1 LITSSFFG
9 DLVITMMTFTLPL
22 YSLILGFSPFE
33 IGAIGGTSALVYSI
47 FPHFMGKLIT
57 KINTIYLISFSFFL
71 SSLSTFTYSIT
82 SYFFFILLARALEG
96 LAWAILWPSLEF
108 LIPSVYKDPKE
119 ALRYY
124 NIAWSLGA
132 LMGPILGG
140 LITTYFTIKVNFY
153 LCSLS
158 SLILSFLGFLFR
170 DKRKEIQNSIKVG
183 SFKYI
188 KGSLKL
194 LYVPFTYSFTLA
206 MILTLFPPYA
216 SKLGL
221 NPLEIGIMIFL
232 VGLMRTFAFLLS
244 SKILRKFDS
253 NKVLNYS
260 GIIVILSP
268 LILIFPFK
276 GLFYLF
282 FSILGFLVG
291 TIYSISIIKL
301 VGEAPKEIRG
311 SMAGIFEGTLGL
323 GFFTG
328 PLLGG
333 LVAELDYRYSF
344 LIPTF
349 FLPIL
354 LKTLKS

>member
-1 LITSSFFG
+1 MKRFYLIASSFFG

-57 KINTIYLISFSFFL
+57 KINTLYLISLSFLL

-96 LAWAILWPSLEF
+96 LAWAILWPSLEVSF
-108 LIPSVYKDPKE
+108 SLNYKDTNR
-119 ALRYY
+119 AFRDY
-124 NIAWSLGA
+124 NVAWSLGA
-132 LMGPILGG
+132 LMAPLLAGG
-140 LITTYFTIKVNFY
+140 IVNYIDVKINFY
-153 LCSLS
+153 ICLVISIFLALMGYFIKLEDNKIYFFNKNLIKFLDFKILSLIFIS
-158 SLILSFLGFLFR
+158 SLTLS
-170 DKRKEIQNSIKVG
+170 
-183 SFKYI
+183 
-188 KGSLKL
+188 L
-194 LYVPFTYSFTLA
+194 L
-206 MILTLFPPYA
+206 LTLFPPYA

-244 SKILRKFDS
+244 SKILRDY
-253 NKVLNYS
+253 NKILNYS

-276 GLFYLF
+276 ELFYLF
-282 FSILGFLVG
+282 FTLLGFLVG

-323 GFFTG
+323 GFFSG

-344 LIPTF
+344 LIPIF

-354 LKTLKS
+354 LKVLKS